1 MEDAQ
6 WRSQSFYG
14 GGAYFLLLPSLFSLS
29 LLLPLFSFLL
39 FTMPNFLRGLVG
51 APMDNMGRATLA
63 PPLMKTKKA
72 RGGDPD
78 DITG

>member
-1 MEDAQ
+1 
-6 WRSQSFYG
+6 
-14 GGAYFLLLPSLFSLS
+14 
-29 LLLPLFSFLL
+29 
-39 FTMPNFLRGLVG
+39 
-51 APMDNMGRATLA
+51 MDNMGRATLA